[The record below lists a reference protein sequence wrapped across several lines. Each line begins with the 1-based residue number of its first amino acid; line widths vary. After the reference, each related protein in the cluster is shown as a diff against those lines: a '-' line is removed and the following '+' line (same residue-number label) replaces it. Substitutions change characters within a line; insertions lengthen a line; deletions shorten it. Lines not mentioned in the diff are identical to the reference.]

1 MNIHEFQAKQL
12 LKQFGAPVSNGVVI
26 YSPNEIQL
34 FNKILNK
41 LIEQDNEMT
50 FRDVEDCIDN
60 NLKMKSP
67 EWNSALMK
75 FEKAKWL
82 SRDGPRGYWEIG
94 IRSHLELQPIIE
106 AQLLAKLT
114 SSNDD
119 GDGYS
124 QADALEAARLELP
137 QIIVY

>member
-1 MNIHEFQAKQL
+1 MKIIGAL
-12 LKQFGAPVSNGVVI
+12 LIIWGIADI
-26 YSPNEIQL
+26 
-34 FNKILNK
+34 
-41 LIEQDNEMT
+41 
-50 FRDVEDCIDN
+50 
-60 NLKMKSP
+60 
-67 EWNSALMK
+67 ALS
-75 FEKAKWL
+75 WVGTDL
-82 SRDGPRGYWEIG
+82 YWEIG